1 MTSILVVSE
10 DPFFLD
16 AVHGD
21 LTALGGRVTGCMG
34 PAQSVC
40 ELLEHG
46 YCPLADHADVVIVD
60 TPATG
65 AFARGRVSIPAGTY
79 AQRLA
84 ERHPCS
90 LVLLSGAREG
100 AVGATGEA
108 VPVADRDAAL
118 SAARYAVMAGTI
130 DLVEAPT
137 A

>member
-1 MTSILVVSE
+1 MTSVLVVSE
-10 DPFFLD
+10 DPFFVD

-21 LTALGGRVTGCMG
+21 LSALGGRVVGCMG

-40 ELLEHG
+40 ELYEHG

-65 AFARGRVSIPAGTY
+65 TFSRGSISIPAGTY
-79 AQRLA
+79 AGKLS
-84 ERHPCS
+84 ERHPGS

-100 AVGATGEA
+100 FVGATGEA